1 MNLAVVSIHGMGTQP
16 KDFAAAMQLELQ
28 NRYNGPSELVFDTIH
43 WAPVLSGMEDRLWE
57 KVRGEHDLDF
67 TKLRRFVLNALGDS
81 IAYQPL
87 QKTADPKVKDI
98 YRLIHEEVGKTLNRV
113 ASRAGGDAPLV
124 MLAHSLGSVILSNYL
139 WDLWKPSSSEDPP
152 IAPASPLERGETLA
166 GLVTFGSPLALW
178 TLRYS
183 NFGEPI
189 PYPHA
194 KLGTHFPKVK
204 GQWLNLFD
212 QDDILAYPLRGINAQ
227 YKKVVT
233 EDRQVSVGGLF
244 TGWNPVAH
252 TEYWTDDDFTKPV
265 ASLLNRIARD
275 TQPAA

>member
-1 MNLAVVSIHGMGTQP
+1 MNLAVVSIHGMGTHE
-16 KDFAAAMQLELQ
+16 KDFADAMQRELQ
-28 NRYNGPSELVFDTIH
+28 DRYNGPSDLVFDTIH
-43 WAPVLSGMEDRLWE
+43 WSPVLSGAEDKLWD
-57 KVRGEHDLDF
+57 KVRGDHDLDF

-87 QKTADPKVKDI
+87 KETTDSKVKDI
-98 YRLIHEEVGKTLNRV
+98 YRLVHEAVGKTLKRV
-113 ASRAGGDAPLV
+113 ASKAGEKTPLV
-124 MLAHSLGSVILSNYL
+124 ILAHSLGSVIVSNYL
-139 WDLWKPSSSEDPP
+139 WDLWKPSSSENPP
-152 IAPASPLERGETLA
+152 LPPASPLERGETLA

-178 TLRYS
+178 SLRYP
-183 NFGEPI
+183 NFGDPI
-189 PYPHA
+189 PFPHT

-233 EDRQVSVGGLF
+233 LDQQVSVGSLF

-265 ASLLNRIARD
+265 TSVLNKIARE
-275 TQPAA
+275 TQPAS